1 MQGRDF
7 KPPEEKTSPVP
18 FFILGLVMVAVTFW
32 TVWDEAFTRRP
43 WKQYQKEFNAYEKAL
58 VEKELAGLRASSG
71 SRISELD
78 RKIAAQKQKLA
89 SDEELKALREAFAES
104 ELDAF
109 EKVQELGF
117 RKALFDQSYFY
128 LQEAIRQGHDKEAE
142 QKEVDEAKAQLDQIQ
157 PIAEKA
163 EAARD
168 AIKAK
173 IEARRKELEALEA
186 ARRKAAS
193 AISFQERRLQGI
205 AGRPYEINQIVLR
218 EYERNNFNEPVMKVE
233 RCQTC
238 HLGINRAGFENA
250 PQPFRTHPDR
260 RLYLSKHEFNK
271 VGCTLCHGG
280 QGTAVTSVEKAH
292 GHVQFW
298 EDPMLYGSETQTKCR
313 SCHAEQFNI
322 PGAPQISRGISLARE
337 MGCNG
342 CHTLP
347 GTEGLRKA
355 GPDLSRIQ
363 EKVSPSWLVSWIKKP
378 KDYNPR
384 TRMPYFSLTDQE
396 AFDIA
401 TYVWRQGK
409 RKAEPGEAPNLDDPA
424 RIEKGKAV
432 FESVG
437 CLGCHVRGEGD
448 LNPGPPLEGVNGRP
462 IVYRNR
468 DFAPALQNIGAKVRP
483 DWLRRWLK
491 NPKAYWPDT
500 KMPSLRLS
508 DEEASAVT
516 AYLISLTPPSKRPKP
531 RKLGDAASFERGR
544 KLVATRGCFG
554 CHVIPGTEALSKI
567 GPDLTRFA
575 AKKPFELS
583 FGNVVDT
590 PHTWEAWTFGK
601 LKNPQIYQ
609 TEREALLMPNF
620 ELSDAEVTAIR
631 TLLRSMTP
639 HGAPHSVHVRLDDR
653 ARRIEKGRRM
663 IEKYNCSGCH
673 VIENWGGDLLRR
685 YQDKAKGPPPLNGEG
700 RKVQPDWFFGFLRD
714 VVTLRPWLKVR
725 MPSFQMPEED
735 AAALVDY
742 FAALDSK
749 LRPYVHFDAA
759 NVSAESRKAGKE
771 LFTKAECLSCHGE
784 WPPPAGQEPP
794 TAPNLLFTKS
804 RLRPDWIFDWLVNPG
819 KIQPGTRMPNFF
831 EGAGARAEV
840 VKGTRGEKEEGRF
853 AYELETA
860 KEAELAEEQLAT
872 LRIGGSA
879 HLVRVMSMDEKKMII
894 SSPVDLG
901 KTIGKGSIE
910 SHGEPIDEETLG
922 GDAYR
927 QIRAIRDYLMIEK
940 NFVPAPGAEGGAPQ
954 AAKPEAA
961 SPRGASSG

>member
-7 KPPEEKTSPVP
+7 KPPEEKTSPIP
-18 FFILGLVMVAVTFW
+18 FFILGLIMVAVTFW

-43 WKQYQKEFNAYEKAL
+43 WKQYQKKFNAYEKAL
-58 VEKELAGLRASSG
+58 VEEKLAGLKKSTTSK
-71 SRISELD
+71 ISALD
-78 RKIAAQKQKLA
+78 KEIAAQKQKLA
-89 SDEELKALREAFAES
+89 KDEELANLKRELAGS
-104 ELDAF
+104 ELDTF

-128 LQEAIRQGHDKEAE
+128 LQEAIRQGHNKEAE
-142 QKEVDEAKAQLDQIQ
+142 QKEVDEAKAQLDKIK
-157 PIAEKA
+157 PVAEKA
-163 EAARD
+163 EADRD

-173 IEARRKELEALEA
+173 IEAKQKALKEIQAR
-186 ARRKAAS
+186 RRKAAS
-193 AISFQERRLQGI
+193 EISSQERRLEGI
-205 AGRPYEINQIVLR
+205 ASRTYDIHQLVLR

-238 HLGINRAGFENA
+238 HLGINKAGFEKA
-250 PQPFRTHPDR
+250 PQPFRTHPKR
-260 RLYLSKHEFNK
+260 HLYLSRHEFNK

-280 QGTAVTSVEKAH
+280 QGTAVTSVNKAH

-298 EDPMLYGSETQTKCR
+298 EDPLLYGSEVQTKCR
-313 SCHAEQFNI
+313 SCHTEIFNI
-322 PGAPQISRGISLARE
+322 PEAPKISRGISLVRE

-347 GTEGLRKA
+347 GTEGLRKV

-363 EKVSPSWLVSWIKKP
+363 EKVAPAWLVSWIKKP

-409 RKAEPGEAPNLDDPA
+409 RKVKSGKVPDLNDAAQ
-424 RIEKGKAV
+424 IQKGKSI

-437 CLGCHVRGEGD
+437 CLGCHIRNEKD
-448 LNPGPPLEGVNGRP
+448 LNPGPALEGVNGRP

-468 DFAPALQNIGAKVRP
+468 DFAPALQNIGAKVQP

-491 NPKAYWPDT
+491 NPKAYWHDT

-508 DEEASAVT
+508 DKEANALTS
-516 AYLISLTPPSKRPKP
+516 YLISLTPASKRPKQ
-531 RKLGDAASFERGR
+531 RKMGNSASYKRGE
-544 KLVATRGCFG
+544 KLVATHGCFG
-554 CHVIPGTEALSKI
+554 CHVIPGTENLSKT
-567 GPDLTRFA
+567 GPNLTRFA
-575 AKKPFELS
+575 VKNPFELS
-583 FGNVVDT
+583 FGNVVDM

-601 LKNPQIYQ
+601 LKNPKIYQ
-609 TEREALLMPNF
+609 TERETLLMPNF
-620 ELSDAEVTAIR
+620 EFTDQEVSSIR

-639 HGAPHSVHVRLDDR
+639 HGAPHSVHAKLDSR
-653 ARRIEKGRRM
+653 ARRIETGRRM
-663 IEKYNCSGCH
+663 IEKYNCNGCH

-685 YQDKAKGPPPLNGEG
+685 YEEKTNGPPLLNGEG
-700 RKVQPDWFFGFLRD
+700 RKVQPDWFYGFLRN

-749 LRPYVHFDAA
+749 LRPYIHFDSA
-759 NVSAESRKAGKE
+759 NVSEESRKAGKD
-771 LFTKAECLSCHGE
+771 LFEKAECLSCHGE
-784 WPPPAGQEPP
+784 WPPPKGQEPP
-794 TAPNLLFTKS
+794 TAPNLLFSKN
-804 RLRPDWIFDWLVNPG
+804 RLRPDWIADWLKNPG
-819 KIQPGTRMPNFF
+819 KIQPGTKMPSFF
-831 EGAGARAEV
+831 EGAGRQAEV
-840 VKGTRGEKEEGRF
+840 LKGRRGEKEDGQFSYTLQTR
-853 AYELETA
+853 
-860 KEAELAEEQLAT
+860 KEAELAEEQFAT
-872 LRIGGSA
+872 LRVGNNA
-879 HLVRVMSMDEKKMII
+879 HLVKVMSIDETKVII
-894 SSPVDLG
+894 SSRTDLG
-901 KTIGKGSIE
+901 RTIGKGMIE
-910 SHGEPIDEETLG
+910 SHGEAIDEETLG

-940 NFVPAPGAEGGAPQ
+940 NFAPP
-954 AAKPEAA
+954 KPEVDNSPSETTPEKEAAA
-961 SPRGASSG
+961 SVSPG

>member
-7 KPPEEKTSPVP
+7 KPPEEKTSPIP
-18 FFILGLVMVAVTFW
+18 FFILGLIMVAITFW

-43 WKQYQKEFNAYEKAL
+43 WKQYQKRFNSYEKTL
-58 VEKELAGLRASSG
+58 VEADLTRLRESTGAK
-71 SRISELD
+71 ISELD
-78 RKIAAQKQKLA
+78 QKIAAQKQKLA
-89 SDEELKALREAFAES
+89 EDQELATLNEELAKS

-142 QKEVDEAKAQLDQIQ
+142 QREVDEAKAQLDQIK
-157 PIAEKA
+157 PIAERA
-163 EAARD
+163 EATRD

-173 IEARRKELEALEA
+173 ISSKRKELKTLEA
-186 ARRKAAS
+186 MRRNVAS
-193 AISFQERRLQGI
+193 TISFQERRLKSI
-205 AGRPYEINQIVLR
+205 VSRTYDINQIVLR

-238 HLGINRAGFENA
+238 HLGINRAGFEKA
-250 PQPFRTHPDR
+250 PQPFRTHPKR

-280 QGTAVTSVEKAH
+280 QGTAVTSVDKAH
-292 GHVQFW
+292 GHVEFW
-298 EDPMLYGSETQTKCR
+298 EDPLLHGREIQTKCR
-313 SCHAEQFNI
+313 SCHTEVFNI
-322 PGAPQISRGISLARE
+322 PEAPKISRGISIVRE

-347 GTEGLRKA
+347 GTEGLRKV

-363 EKVSPSWLVSWIKKP
+363 EKVTPAWLVSWINKP

-384 TRMPYFSLTDQE
+384 TRMPYFSLTEQE

-409 RKAEPGEAPNLDDPA
+409 RKVESTEVANLDDPA
-424 RIEKGKAV
+424 QIKKGKSI
-432 FESVG
+432 FSSVG
-437 CLGCHVRGEGD
+437 CLGCHIRNEKD
-448 LNPGPPLEGVNGRP
+448 LNPAPPLKGVNGRP

-468 DFAPALQNIGAKVRP
+468 DFAPALQKIGAKVQP

-491 NPKAYWPDT
+491 NPKSYWHDT

-508 DEEASAVT
+508 NAEADALTS
-516 AYLISLTPPSKRPKP
+516 YLISLTPLSMRSQPQ
-531 RKLGDAASFERGR
+531 KLGDSASYERGK

-554 CHVIPGTEALSKI
+554 CHVIPGTENLSKI
-567 GPDLTRFA
+567 GPNLTRFA
-575 AKKPFELS
+575 AKKPFEIS
-583 FGNVVDT
+583 FGNVVDM

-609 TEREALLMPNF
+609 TERQTLLMPNF
-620 ELSDAEVTAIR
+620 EFTDAEVSAIR

-639 HGAPHSVHVRLDDR
+639 HGVPHSVHAKLDAR
-653 ARRIEKGRRM
+653 AKRVEKGRRM
-663 IEKYNCSGCH
+663 IEKYNCTGCH
-673 VIENWGGDLLRR
+673 VIENWGGNLLRR
-685 YQDKAKGPPPLNGEG
+685 YQEKTNGPPLLNGEG
-700 RKVQPDWFFGFLRD
+700 KKVQPDWFFGFLRN
-714 VVTLRPWLKVR
+714 VVPLRPWLKVR
-725 MPSFQMPEED
+725 MPSFQMPAED

-749 LRPYVHFDAA
+749 LRPYTHFDREKI
-759 NVSAESRKAGKE
+759 SAKIFKAGKE

-784 WPPPAGQEPP
+784 WPPPEGQEPP
-794 TAPNLLFTKS
+794 TAPNLSFAKN
-804 RLRPDWIFDWLVNPG
+804 RLRSDWIVDWLVSPG
-819 KIQPGTRMPNFF
+819 KLQPGTKMPNFF
-831 EGAGARAEV
+831 EGAGIQAEV
-840 VKGTRGEKEEGRF
+840 VKGERGEQENGQF
-853 AYELETA
+853 TYNLETK
-860 KEAELAEEQLAT
+860 KEAELAEEQFAT
-872 LRIGGSA
+872 LRIGGNT
-879 HLVRVMSMDEKKMII
+879 HLVKVMGIDERKVTIA
-894 SSPVDLG
+894 SPSDLG
-901 KTIGKGSIE
+901 KTIDKGVIE

-927 QIRAIRDYLMIEK
+927 QIRAIRDYLMMEN
-940 NFVPAPGAEGGAPQ
+940 NFALPAQPKET
-954 AAKPEAA
+954 
-961 SPRGASSG
+961 RVGASSG